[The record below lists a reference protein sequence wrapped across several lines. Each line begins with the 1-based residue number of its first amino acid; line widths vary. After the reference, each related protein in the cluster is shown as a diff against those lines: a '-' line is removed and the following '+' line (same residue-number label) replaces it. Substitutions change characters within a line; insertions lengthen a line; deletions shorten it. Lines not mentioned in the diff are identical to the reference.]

1 MTLWLSSPPHNLIQ
15 SCVTVV
21 QTFHAFLWR
30 GTMLRAYQKKFGGL
44 DTQYTPHIGWNEKRG
59 PCLKRFATGCSACY
73 ALQSPQAS
81 CNCTVWWRQH
91 WLTECR
97 CTLWQMYRQHA
108 ASAGLSGPGAFPAPR
123 LLLLSSTQAKARH
136 INESI
141 LLPIWA
147 TVEWRPPWV
156 TLIAPPTNTLDH
168 NGPASTA
175 LISYHCRFL
184 TQDKR
189 RDRSMSSKSGV

>member
-1 MTLWLSSPPHNLIQ
+1 MIVVTSTQ
-15 SCVTVV
+15 SHPVLC
-21 QTFHAFLWR
+21 HR
-30 GTMLRAYQKKFGGL
+30 C
-44 DTQYTPHIGWNEKRG
+44 PNI
-59 PCLKRFATGCSACY
+59 PCISLKRNNASSVSEEVWWTGHTVHATYWIERKARTMFEKVCNWVQRLLCTSVPASK
-73 ALQSPQAS
+73 LQLH
-81 CNCTVWWRQH
+81 TVWRRQH

-156 TLIAPPTNTLDH
+156 TLIAPPTNTFNH